1 MQISWGEAPGQEEY
15 YQQLDEVGRCEKQ
28 DVFER
33 NLEAAG
39 GTLLDPHVG

>member
-15 YQQLDEVGRCEKQ
+15 YQLDEVGGCEKQ

-39 GTLLDPHVG
+39 GAPLDPHVG